1 MFFWTFI
8 IGYLFNW
15 KKNFERLKKLK
26 EKYPRKKRNKK
37 FKKERNDK
45 QFYEKFNG
53 LINWNTKWKF
63 K

>member
-1 MFFWTFI
+1 MKYLIINVFFGHTLLVI
-8 IGYLFNW
+8 CSIE

-53 LINWNTKWKF
+53 LIN
-63 K
+63 

>member
-1 MFFWTFI
+1 MFFLDIHYW
-8 IGYLFNW
+8 LFVQL

-53 LINWNTKWKF
+53 LIN
-63 K
+63 